1 MASGVKMRSVRAR
14 NQVESATMTAFERI
28 SLPSQTVFTMEFFIK
43 DPGYGLD
50 KWREATSAF
59 PRVEKK
65 GFDFMQRSCNDQVR
79 SGLLRLFVRL
89 SMIGRTK
96 ADDRKKWEKH
106 LEKEEEQCK
115 PRVKKVA
122 AVTRYKLLTQ
132 GDVEATHWYCAW
144 PEEARDMAL
153 RNAILLCLK
162 NPSVYQKCLEEDQT
176 AERVIQNA
184 TPI

>member
-50 KWREATSAF
+50 KWRETTSAF
-59 PRVEKK
+59 PRVEKE

-122 AVTRYKLLTQ
+122 AVTQYKLLTQ
-132 GDVEATHWYCAW
+132 GDVECRQLTDAVLGQRKRGTW
-144 PEEARDMAL
+144 
-153 RNAILLCLK
+153 LLGMLF
-162 NPSVYQKCLEEDQT
+162 SFV
-176 AERVIQNA
+176 
-184 TPI
+184 